1 MALTD
6 LHTMLMVES
15 CKTIRP
21 ACIGVTQ
28 LGIQVLGEFTVG
40 ILELIPGVRIGHQA
54 VFSTPTTKWF

>member
-1 MALTD
+1 MALTN
-6 LHTMLMVES
+6 LHTMLMAQF

-21 ACIGVTQ
+21 ACTGVTQ

-40 ILELIPGVRIGHQA
+40 ILEPIRGVRIGHQA